1 MILRGNIVLVNL
13 IFFHTNSLVFYL
25 QLIYLTSSRYYAQCI
40 NKQNN
45 TNKSQQQNAPNTADY
60 SNILLTQQKKIT
72 QSPSYMLCYT
82 QGFCLRV
89 KLIIFY

>member
-1 MILRGNIVLVNL
+1 M
-13 IFFHTNSLVFYL
+13 HPT
-25 QLIYLTSSRYYAQCI
+25 
-40 NKQNN
+40 QN
-45 TNKSQQQNAPNTADY
+45 QQQNAPNTADY

-89 KLIIFY
+89 KLSIAFA